1 MEVLA
6 VLRVLWG
13 RRLLVLLGGVLSVV
27 IGVGLGASPVPD
39 RGLASTR
46 VAVDTP
52 RSQLVTDAPLG
63 ADSLPWRATLLAT
76 GLAAPSERK
85 EMARAAGI
93 ATHDLAI
100 VELELAA
107 PPVPA
112 SLPRAAVRA
121 AAVTT
126 EPYVLAVRTD
136 GVLPVVEIETHAP
149 DRKRAARLAEAAVLA
164 LQSGASPQDTPER
177 QGLNIERITPIET
190 HVMAGGSGR
199 AKMAAMAGVLFC
211 LWCASFT
218 LVPVLRSAWRTV
230 VLARAPA

>member
-13 RRLLVLLGGVLSVV
+13 RRLLILLGGVLSVA
-27 IGVGLGASPVPD
+27 IAVGLGASPVPD

-76 GLAAPSERK
+76 GLAAPPKRQQMASE
-85 EMARAAGI
+85 AGI
-93 ATHDLAI
+93 ATKELGV

-136 GVLPVVEIETHAP
+136 GVLPVVEIETYAP
-149 DRKRAARLAEAAVLA
+149 DRKRAARLAQAAVHA
-164 LQSGASPQDTPER
+164 LQSGASPQDTAER
-177 QGLNIERITPIET
+177 QGLSIERVTPLET

-199 AKMAAMAGVLFC
+199 AKMAAIAVVLFG
-211 LWCASFT
+211 LWCAAFT
-218 LVPVLRSAWRTV
+218 VIPVLRSAWRTV
-230 VLARAPA
+230 AVARAPA